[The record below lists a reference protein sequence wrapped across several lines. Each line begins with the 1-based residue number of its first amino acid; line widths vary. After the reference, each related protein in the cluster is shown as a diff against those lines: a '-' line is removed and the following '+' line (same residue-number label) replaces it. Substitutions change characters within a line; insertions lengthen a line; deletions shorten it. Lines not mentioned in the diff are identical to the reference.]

1 MSASIEV
8 DKFIKKHRYEL
19 GSVMS
24 FAKFVES
31 CRYKFANYNR
41 ASFKAGSGDIVVDLI
56 CGESDDIVEFSV
68 SKMDIYSS
76 PPIKTLDK
84 KIYAIQDMGVCLWK
98 AYIELLNYWKL

>member
-8 DKFIKKHRYEL
+8 DKFIEKHRYEL

-31 CRYKFANYNR
+31 CRYEFANYNR
-41 ASFKAGSGDIVVDLI
+41 ASFKAGSGDV
-56 CGESDDIVEFSV
+56 VEFSV
-68 SKMDIYSS
+68 SKMNIYSS
-76 PPIKTLDK
+76 SPIKTLDK
-84 KIYAIQDMGVCLWK
+84 KSYAIQDMGVCLWK